1 MPCIATGFAAICAE
15 DEVIIA
21 KAWFAKVVT
30 VDGQEFVAI
39 DRQSK
44 MCSHVIGDNFA
55 MLDELIK
62 LRNMQC
68 GKLMS
73 ELATQNDPLLADSDS
88 PGSGPLPKRAK
99 KEMLDDIDQVMS
111 VTAAVQ
117 GGAPVTVKVLA
128 SATERSKLVIELTD
142 KAIALLASEP
152 EQLEGQYG
160 DDPTPTVQEEHAFWV
175 KSRSSVRSFYFDG
188 DSWKV
193 KSMKVARGTC
203 SFAEFQ
209 EKVNKMAKVV
219 EEFYLQHHVEECVD
233 ADSQER
239 DAE

>member
-1 MPCIATGFAAICAE
+1 
-15 DEVIIA
+15 
-21 KAWFAKVVT
+21 
-30 VDGQEFVAI
+30 
-39 DRQSK
+39 

-117 GGAPVTVKVLA
+117 GGAPVT
-128 SATERSKLVIELTD
+128 
-142 KAIALLASEP
+142 
-152 EQLEGQYG
+152 
-160 DDPTPTVQEEHAFWV
+160 
-175 KSRSSVRSFYFDG
+175 
-188 DSWKV
+188 
-193 KSMKVARGTC
+193 
-203 SFAEFQ
+203 
-209 EKVNKMAKVV
+209 
-219 EEFYLQHHVEECVD
+219 
-233 ADSQER
+233 
-239 DAE
+239 